1 MTYRQVGF
9 AVLTALLLI
18 AMVAALGACGEAG
31 DTGARDD
38 TGTGESP
45 LPAATG
51 EPLVFGFDAG
61 FTGFMA
67 MDVELAEKG
76 ILTRLDMIQNQW
88 EGRPVEYKKAD
99 NGSDPVQA
107 VDKAR
112 QLVESDGIQYMA
124 DPEHR
129 RRPQDRRVPLGG

>member
-1 MTYRQVGF
+1 MTYRKVGF
-9 AVLTALLLI
+9 AVLAALLVI
-18 AMVAALGACGEAG
+18 VSMAVLGACGNATDPAG
-31 DTGARDD
+31 DSRD
-38 TGTGESP
+38 TTAASP
-45 LPAATG
+45 MPEATG

-76 ILTRLDMIQNQW
+76 ILTKLDMIQNQW

-124 DPEHR
+124 GPIFSPSAAAVTD
-129 RRPQDRRVPLGG
+129 